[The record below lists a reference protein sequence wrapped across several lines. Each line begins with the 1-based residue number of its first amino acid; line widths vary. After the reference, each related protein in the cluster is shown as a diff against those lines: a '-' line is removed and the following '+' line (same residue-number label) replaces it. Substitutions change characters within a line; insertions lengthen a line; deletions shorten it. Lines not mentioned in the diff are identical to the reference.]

1 MIQGSLLRGIPV
13 VSLLWFRSVSNHPP
27 KSVRTRQSTLSPN
40 FKLPTR
46 MRRATTPTST
56 ATTHWR
62 WTRVIFRTRFVLT
75 DASTQSRV
83 ERWRTSTASAKRQQL
98 EQTLSRTLVQLFPH
112 PPLLEQVQWLRQLL
126 KLPWKISDRTLM
138 KHKQR
143 SPNTKLS
150 STLCCKTALR
160 RWAHL
165 MLKHSIRSQP
175 IWKVWDLWW
184 QALDP

>member
-13 VSLLWFRSVSNHPP
+13 VSLLWFRSLSNHPP
-27 KSVRTRQSTLSPN
+27 KSVRQSKLSPN

-46 MRRATTPTST
+46 MRRETTPAST

-62 WTRVIFRTRFVLT
+62 WTRVIFRTRFVST
-75 DASTQSRV
+75 DASTQSRGKL
-83 ERWRTSTASAKRQQL
+83 RRTSTASAKRQQL
-98 EQTLSRTLVQLFPH
+98 EQTLSRTLVQLSPH
-112 PPLLEQVQWLRQLL
+112 PQVQWLRQLL